1 MSAPI
6 SRIQREI
13 RRLESLLKQAT
24 ATKKSSGQIEVEG
37 LLTKA
42 MDSIE
47 TIKKAG
53 KNHKRETDRAMV
65 NAFEMYQRLQRL
77 AHEPDFFIGTDRN
90 HPHRVTNL
98 PTTTSN
104 IYSHVRWDAAAMMAV
119 PKRETEQWNPYWR
132 PPKKAAACYNYT
144 EEELDKFDPSR
155 RKKCQKSPQKS

>member
-90 HPHRVTNL
+90 HPQRVASL
-98 PTTTSN
+98 KASSN

-119 PKRETEQWNPYWR
+119 PKRETDQWNPYWR
-132 PPKKAAACYNYT
+132 PPKKAAPCYNYT
-144 EEELDKFDPSR
+144 EEELDKLDPNR
-155 RKKCQKSPQKS
+155 KKKCQKLPQKN

>member
-24 ATKKSSGQIEVEG
+24 ATKKSSGQVEVEG
-37 LLTKA
+37 LMTKA

-53 KNHKRETDRAMV
+53 KHHKRETDRAMI
-65 NAFEMYQRLQRL
+65 NAFDLYQRLQRL
-77 AHEPDFFIGTDRN
+77 SHEPDYFIGTDRN
-90 HPHRVTNL
+90 HPRRVTNL

-119 PKRETEQWNPYWR
+119 PKREVEQWNPYWR
-132 PPKKAAACYNYT
+132 PPKQASPCYNYT
-144 EEELDKFDPSR
+144 QEELDKLDPNR
-155 RKKCQKSPQKS
+155 KKKCQK